1 MCECTASELVSRWG
15 WTSASLF
22 CSMRAALFTG
32 RRRAGWSAV
41 WVLVVASCSVGDE
54 TEHQVN
60 GGCRELS
67 SQVLFSGSRRVVSMA
82 PFPYREVFLVP
93 YPLVQG
99 LAAGLPQ
106 RDQPLHSL
114 VATVFSLRLVTHTDR
129 QDWTSASWGVG
140 TEGTIS
146 NPWRNWDGFFFFFF
160 KFQNRQ
166 KQTCPLYLVDVVCGK
181 LCLCLQEQWAYAGCL
196 LSLSLLWS
204 AGLPQHGADA
214 AKPWGI
220 YEWVSPSEESDCCP
234 QVTECLM
241 HTHCYHEGTPSV
253 TSEEECRSHKAYC
266 TSPVLLWFFVSISL
280 KLHTCW
286 AER

>member
-15 WTSASLF
+15 WTSGSLF

-60 GGCRELS
+60 GGRRKLS
-67 SQVLFSGSRRVVSMA
+67 SQVLFSGSRRVVSMV
-82 PFPYREVFLVP
+82 PFPHREVFLVP

-146 NPWRNWDGFFFFFF
+146 NPWRNRDGFFFFF

-166 KQTCPLYLVDVVCGK
+166 KQPCPCV
-181 LCLCLQEQWAYAGCL
+181 
-196 LSLSLLWS
+196 
-204 AGLPQHGADA
+204 
-214 AKPWGI
+214 
-220 YEWVSPSEESDCCP
+220 
-234 QVTECLM
+234 
-241 HTHCYHEGTPSV
+241 
-253 TSEEECRSHKAYC
+253 
-266 TSPVLLWFFVSISL
+266 
-280 KLHTCW
+280 
-286 AER
+286 